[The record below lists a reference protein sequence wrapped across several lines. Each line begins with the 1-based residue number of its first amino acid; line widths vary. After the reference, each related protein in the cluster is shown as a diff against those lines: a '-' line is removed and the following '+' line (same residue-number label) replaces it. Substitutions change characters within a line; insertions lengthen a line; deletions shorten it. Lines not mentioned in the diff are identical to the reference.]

1 MKKVFSIS
9 SNQKNNLCATAKVL
23 ELTGLTKLFLGGLIA
38 AHFIFARSIIA
49 TTFCATGER
58 IILAIG
64 TATAEIYTA
73 FGYPQILRWGGW
85 VFPFC
90 RAKSGFWG
98 PRPLQTEEPAKNV
111 ARCFL
116 YKFRAAQKV
125 VAMMDLEK
133 IK

>member
-1 MKKVFSIS
+1 MCSCQVPHFVEASGYYNPKIAPKK
-9 SNQKNNLCATAKVL
+9 TR
-23 ELTGLTKLFLGGLIA
+23 LG
-38 AHFIFARSIIA
+38 
-49 TTFCATGER
+49 TGER

-133 IK
+133 IKWAAIKTLQEEFS